1 MRRGKYSGTLRCSSQ
16 TGTLL
21 RMPVECLTGLEGVNL
36 SWLALL
42 KSTIKKEEDIT
53 RSSENLFE
61 KMQICLKVKPDL
73 PKPNRV

>member
-1 MRRGKYSGTLRCSSQ
+1 
-16 TGTLL
+16 
-21 RMPVECLTGLEGVNL
+21 MPVECLTGLEGVNL